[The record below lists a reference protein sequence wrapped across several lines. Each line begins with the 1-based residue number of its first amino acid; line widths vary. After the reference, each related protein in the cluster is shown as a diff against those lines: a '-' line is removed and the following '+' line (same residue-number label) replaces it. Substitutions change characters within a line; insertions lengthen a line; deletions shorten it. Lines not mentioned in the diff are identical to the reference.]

1 MKLKKGEI
9 VKLTTL
15 AEAGYQNHTFKE
27 KFRHPSCADSGFMQ
41 IMNNTQITYKL
52 TLPSWL

>member
-1 MKLKKGEI
+1 MKLKKREI